1 VADGWNHR
9 VLLWHAPPRRQN
21 QPADVVL
28 GQRDFWSVQ
37 PNRGA
42 DHPAADTLFWPFGVA
57 WDGGRLWIA
66 DTGNRRVLVWDGLA
80 ERCGQP
86 ADLVLGQTSFSSRDE
101 NAGGPP
107 SAASMRWPHG
117 IAFLGTSVCV
127 ADAGNNRVMIWLRT
141 PSTQGQSCDAIVG
154 QAGPTAVDHNQGDY
168 WPSATALNM
177 PYSVTAAGAWMVV
190 ADTANSRMLAW
201 HREDIAR
208 QDVSHRCAPARLLAG
223 QPDWSAKGDNRWQT
237 PARDSLC
244 WPYGVCSGDR
254 HAIIADAGNNRVL
267 LWRWSPV
274 LEEAAA

>member
-1 VADGWNHR
+1 
-9 VLLWHAPPRRQN
+9 
-21 QPADVVL
+21 
-28 GQRDFWSVQ
+28 
-37 PNRGA
+37 
-42 DHPAADTLFWPFGVA
+42 
-57 WDGGRLWIA
+57 
-66 DTGNRRVLVWDGLA
+66 
-80 ERCGQP
+80 
-86 ADLVLGQTSFSSRDE
+86 
-101 NAGGPP
+101 
-107 SAASMRWPHG
+107 
-117 IAFLGTSVCV
+117 
-127 ADAGNNRVMIWLRT
+127 
-141 PSTQGQSCDAIVG
+141 
-154 QAGPTAVDHNQGDY
+154 
-168 WPSATALNM
+168 
-177 PYSVTAAGAWMVV
+177 MVV